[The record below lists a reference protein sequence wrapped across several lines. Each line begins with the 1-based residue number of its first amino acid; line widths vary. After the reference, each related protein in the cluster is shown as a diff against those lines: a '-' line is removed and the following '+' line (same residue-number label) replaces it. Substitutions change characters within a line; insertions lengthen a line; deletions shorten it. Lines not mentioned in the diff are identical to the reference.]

1 MWYTVGTVKRE
12 RYNTMNKTIND
23 YMAMVKEL
31 RVLGQLLVEQ
41 QYNECDDVAA
51 WVDELECMDMHLE
64 CCADELRSVG
74 VEG

>member
-1 MWYTVGTVKRE
+1 MWYTVDTVKRE

-31 RVLGQLLVEQ
+31 RALGQLLVEQ

-64 CCADELRSVG
+64 CCADGLRSVG

>member
-1 MWYTVGTVKRE
+1 
-12 RYNTMNKTIND
+12 MNKTIND

-31 RVLGQLLVEQ
+31 RALGQLLVEQ

-64 CCADELRSVG
+64 CCIDELCGVG